1 MSGFWDVVQL
11 LIWGFFFVFYL
22 LVLFQII
29 GDLFRDEQMSG
40 LAKAIWIIGLF
51 VLPMLTALIYVI
63 ARGKGMAE
71 RQRASHQRAKDQT
84 DAYIRSVTVKSPAEQ
99 IADAKS
105 LLDSGAISQ
114 SEFELLKSKA
124 LQ

>member
-11 LIWGFFFVFYL
+11 LVWSFFFVFYL

-29 GDLFRDEQMSG
+29 GDLFRDAELG
-40 LAKAIWIIGLF
+40 GWAKAVWIIGLF
-51 VLPMLTALIYVI
+51 VLPMLTALIYII

-71 RQRASHQRAKDQT
+71 RQRASLQRAKDET
-84 DAYIRSVTVKSPAEQ
+84 NSYIRSVSAKSPAEQ

-114 SEFELLKSKA
+114 SEFALLKSKA